1 MIAAYGTQKT
11 LSRSSRRMTFV
22 IARDGTIASINA
34 DVDPR
39 SDAQYAALLE
49 SVRALADGKS
59 D

>member
-1 MIAAYGTQKT
+1 
-11 LSRSSRRMTFV
+11 MTFV